1 LPPVRRNRPPPQ
13 GWSPSQTSRYSLWSG
28 PWRHLLCQ
36 PFGRGAS
43 LRSPGSVDFILP
55 TTQPFCDGC
64 CYCRYIHGT
73 RSQVAKRT
81 APPAA
86 WSYGQSVQLDV
97 GASSMLGRFLSFL
110 MWFMLRWFSL
120 YMFPVC
126 ACYVFNQMLISN
138 IVSTDLEN

>member
-28 PWRHLLCQ
+28 PWRYLLCQ

-55 TTQPFCDGC
+55 TAQPFCDGC

-73 RSQVAKRT
+73 RSQVAERT

-86 WSYGQSVQLDV
+86 WSWAERS
-97 GASSMLGRFLSFL
+97 A
-110 MWFMLRWFSL
+110 
-120 YMFPVC
+120 
-126 ACYVFNQMLISN
+126 
-138 IVSTDLEN
+138 